1 MNVEELLKTNGSEK
15 PLDVIVADGGLC
27 SIFRTFGCI
36 GDGLASGEFEGTDES
51 GGKTYNDFFEYSWGQ
66 YIARA
71 AGCRV
76 HNFSRG
82 GMTAKEFTESFGDK
96 KGCWN
101 SENACQAYIIAL
113 GVNDIYNLKMETGSV
128 ADIDLSNYQNNRET
142 FAGYYGKIVQRI
154 KSIAPDAKLF
164 FMTMPRES
172 FEQEKL
178 AAGDSH
184 AELLREMAKLF
195 SNSYVID
202 LRKYAPVYDEE
213 FKRNYY
219 LGGHMQPCGY
229 VVTAYMVMSYIDWI
243 IRHNIGD
250 FKQVGFIG
258 TPHKNT
264 VAQ

>member
-1 MNVEELLKTNGSEK
+1 
-15 PLDVIVADGGLC
+15 
-27 SIFRTFGCI
+27 
-36 GDGLASGEFEGTDES
+36 
-51 GGKTYNDFFEYSWGQ
+51 
-66 YIARA
+66 
-71 AGCRV
+71 
-76 HNFSRG
+76 
-82 GMTAKEFTESFGDK
+82 
-96 KGCWN
+96 
-101 SENACQAYIIAL
+101 
-113 GVNDIYNLKMETGSV
+113 
-128 ADIDLSNYQNNRET
+128 
-142 FAGYYGKIVQRI
+142 
-154 KSIAPDAKLF
+154 
-164 FMTMPRES
+164 MTMPRES